1 MKYHQLPGASAGTS
15 EPEDNDG
22 FDTDEMPHSSDSE
35 LVSHPSDN
43 EDPHSP
49 SRSPSYPSSS
59 RSSVDHTSHPIL
71 ALSDSIQDLDDFLA
85 ARLHNTR
92 DDDFFL
98 VEQSDVDIT
107 SRPHSSLSLHSDHD
121 RHDPMS
127 LVYPSMMLSPPR
139 SPLDDDDQESV
150 SHVLKPKPIPLPV
163 PVPMPMPVETHTDDA
178 APSHLDSSIETL
190 TGPSHQ
196 PTENEI
202 ATEPEIPIAPE
213 LAELDDAPS
222 HRSSERYPEPSEPKM
237 PNSHKKDEASSSL
250 IKTVAPSSPTGRR
263 PITQRVKLT
272 AVKKTPPIRR
282 AVWVPALLTVVLSI
296 IGAAILGSFFL
307 ATRPP
312 AHASVSEVSYLHD
325 HRVAVVTLDLFTAQG
340 KRYTS
345 RKPHP
350 LQTRVLHVADPVSV
364 ELAPAQA
371 MHDFA
376 EPIVHDQR
384 NGTYAVYITSLRRI
398 VRKQG
403 LPLQMSPW
411 VCHETSYYLHL
422 WFANGTRVPDTP
434 QEIFTSSVPSVG
446 RPLACLTQKLF
457 PGDDFVEDDDD
468 FFYWKDRYRR
478 VTDSISKRLNF
489 SLSWAKD
496 PWNKLILAYC
506 QVQEEFQVT
515 VAFAK
520 RSLRLLSEM
529 VRDWVNNMYRADQ
542 HTQRGAEQALKRAR
556 VNAKR
561 IQKQT
566 IEKAQDL
573 YQLVVKPTPYEFESQ
588 MGRQLQTL
596 KKKAQKQIDLLQ
608 SNKVV
613 LAAEEL
619 LMGAEVKLEAQL
631 KAALES
637 ERLHKLAGKLDKDA
651 NAFAKKTEKAFAEA
665 ERFVDTLLHSESA
678 QKVKKNV
685 DRKLDDFKD
694 TPTGKKIVKEA
705 KAIQKDA
712 RRMWSDFQ
720 WRVNERLR
728 V

>member
-1 MKYHQLPGASAGTS
+1 MKYTQLPGASTGTS

-49 SRSPSYPSSS
+49 SRSPSYTSSS

-71 ALSDSIQDLDDFLA
+71 ALSDSIRDFDDFLA
-85 ARLHNTR
+85 RSHITR

-98 VEQSDVDIT
+98 VEQSDIDTT

-121 RHDPMS
+121 RHNDSMS
-127 LVYPSMMLSPPR
+127 LIYPSMMLSSPR
-139 SPLDDDDQESV
+139 APLDDDNHEKV
-150 SHVLKPKPIPLPV
+150 NRE
-163 PVPMPMPVETHTDDA
+163 PMPMSMPIPMAMPMLLETHTDDV
-178 APSHLDSSIETL
+178 APTPLDSSIETL
-190 TGPSHQ
+190 TGPPHQ
-196 PTENEI
+196 LTENEVVSELE
-202 ATEPEIPIAPE
+202 TSNAPE
-213 LAELDDAPS
+213 LAELDLAPS
-222 HRSSERYPEPSEPKM
+222 PESSEKSPERQQKM
-237 PNSHKKDEASSSL
+237 SNSHEKDEASSSL
-250 IKTVAPSSPTGRR
+250 IRSVAPSSPSGRR
-263 PITQRVKLT
+263 PIAQRVNLT
-272 AVKKTPPIRR
+272 AVKRSSSVRR
-282 AVWVPALLTVVLSI
+282 GLWVSAVLALVLSI

-307 ATRPP
+307 ATKPP
-312 AHASVSEVSYLHD
+312 AHAIIGQVNYLHD
-325 HRVAVVTLDLFTAQG
+325 HRVAVVTLDLFTEQG

-350 LQTRVLHVADPVSV
+350 LQARVLHVADPVSV

-376 EPIVHDQR
+376 ELIVHDQR

-411 VCHETSYYLHL
+411 VCHESSYYLHL

-434 QEIFTSSVPSVG
+434 QEIFTSSVPSIG

-489 SLSWAKD
+489 SVSWAKD
-496 PWNKLILAYC
+496 PWNKLVLAYC
-506 QVQEEFQVT
+506 QVQEEFQMT
-515 VAFAK
+515 VAYAK
-520 RSLRLLSEM
+520 RSLQLLSEM
-529 VRDWVNNMYRADQ
+529 FRDWLNNMYRADQ
-542 HTQRGAEQALKRAR
+542 HTQRDAERALKRAR
-556 VNAKR
+556 ANAKR

-573 YQLVVKPTPYEFESQ
+573 YQLVVKPTPSEFESQ
-588 MGRQLQTL
+588 MGRQLHTL
-596 KKKAQKQIDLLQ
+596 KMKAQKQLDHLQ

-619 LMGAEVKLEAQL
+619 LMEAEEKLEAQL

-637 ERLHKLAGKLDKDA
+637 ERLLKLTEKLDKDA
-651 NAFAKKTEKAFAEA
+651 NAFVKKTEKAFAEV
-665 ERFVDTLLHSESA
+665 ERFVDTLLHSESVL
-678 QKVKKNV
+678 KVKKNV

-712 RRMWSDFQ
+712 RRMWSDFH
-720 WRVNERLR
+720 WRLNERLR
-728 V
+728 M

>member
-22 FDTDEMPHSSDSE
+22 FDTDDMPHSSDSE

-43 EDPHSP
+43 EDPRSP
-49 SRSPSYPSSS
+49 SRSPSYTSSS

-71 ALSDSIQDLDDFLA
+71 ALSESIQDLDDFLA
-85 ARLHNTR
+85 ARSHNTR

-98 VEQSDVDIT
+98 VEQSDVDTT

-127 LVYPSMMLSPPR
+127 LIYPSMMLSPPR
-139 SPLDDDDQESV
+139 SPLDDDDHEKVDHSPMAV
-150 SHVLKPKPIPLPV
+150 AT
-163 PVPMPMPVETHTDDA
+163 PVPMPMPMPMPIETHTDDV
-178 APSHLDSSIETL
+178 APSYLDSSIETL
-190 TGPSHQ
+190 TGRPHQ
-196 PTENEI
+196 STENKI
-202 ATEPEIPIAPE
+202 ATEPETPIASR
-213 LAELDDAPS
+213 AELDEAPS
-222 HRSSERYPEPSEPKM
+222 SKSSEKSPEPSEPDT
-237 PNSHKKDEASSSL
+237 PNSHEKDEASSSL
-250 IKTVAPSSPTGRR
+250 TKSVAPSSPSERR

-272 AVKKTPPIRR
+272 AVKKSPSIRR
-282 AVWVPALLTVVLSI
+282 GIWVPALLTMVLSI

-312 AHASVSEVSYLHD
+312 AHARVGQVNYLHD
-325 HRVAVVTLDLFTAQG
+325 HRVAVVTLDLFTEQG

-345 RKPHP
+345 RKPYP
-350 LQTRVLHVADPVSV
+350 LQTRVLLVADPVSV

-411 VCHETSYYLHL
+411 VCHESSYYLHL

-434 QEIFTSSVPSVG
+434 QEIFTSSVPSIG

-478 VTDSISKRLNF
+478 VTDSVSKRLNF

-496 PWNKLILAYC
+496 PWNKLVLAYC

-515 VAFAK
+515 VAYAK
-520 RSLRLLSEM
+520 RYLQLLSEM
-529 VRDWVNNMYRADQ
+529 FRDWLNIMYRADQ
-542 HTQRGAEQALKRAR
+542 HTQRGAERALKRAR
-556 VNAKR
+556 ANAKR
-561 IQKQT
+561 IQQQT

-573 YQLVVKPTPYEFESQ
+573 YQLVVKPAPSKFESQ

-596 KKKAQKQIDLLQ
+596 KKKAQEQIDHLQ

-619 LMGAEVKLEAQL
+619 LVEAEEKLEAQL

-637 ERLHKLAGKLDKDA
+637 ERLHKLAEKIDKDA
-651 NAFAKKTEKAFAEA
+651 TAFAKRTEKAFAEA
-665 ERFVDTLLHSESA
+665 ERFMDNLLHSESA

-685 DRKLDDFKD
+685 GRKLDDFKD
-694 TPTGKKIVKEA
+694 TPIGKKIVKEA

-712 RRMWSDFQ
+712 RRMWNDFQ
-720 WRVNERLR
+720 WRLNERLG